1 MSDVCAICL
10 SDLGDDPSLLQT
22 WTGCNQHT
30 FHKACLCGWLMQGKQ
45 TCPSCR
51 SNLMVNK
58 DSDVES
64 VISADSD
71 SSSDSDE
78 SSASDESSVS
88 SVASSSSSSSSSSSF
103 SAFHSIAGT
112 SPSTS
117 SDEEDDDDE
126 DFLSE
131 YRVRITIPEG
141 LIDAENKH
149 TKKFHDSYDGIMETG
164 VTYYDAVA
172 DNLKE
177 ALTEQAMKYKEQ
189 VKERYVLYAKLNK
202 YIRMNCP
209 VFVPRSTSSAIRKN
223 VDKNKKIMDRFH
235 HVYRRQLNEF
245 TKVDKKWLNVSKV
258 FSDIIADTQIQLR
271 NTQVST
277 LSITRQLPTM
287 DA

>member
-22 WTGCNQHT
+22 WTGCNKHT

-51 SNLMVNK
+51 SNLMVNN

-64 VISADSD
+64 VISADSE

-78 SSASDESSVS
+78 SSASSVS
-88 SVASSSSSSSSSSSF
+88 SVASSSSSSSSSSSY
-103 SAFHSIAGT
+103 SALHSIAGT

-117 SDEEDDDDE
+117 SDEEEDDDE
-126 DFLSE
+126 DFLSV
-131 YRVRITIPEG
+131 YRRVSITIPEG

-149 TKKFHDSYDGIMETG
+149 TKNFHDSYDGIMETCVMG
-164 VTYYDAVA
+164 YDVVA
-172 DNLKE
+172 DHLKE

-245 TKVDKKWLNVSKV
+245 TKVDKKWLKVSKE
-258 FSDIIADTQIQLR
+258 FLDIIMSLQFQLHNFQLPIVPR
-271 NTQVST
+271 
-277 LSITRQLPTM
+277 ITRRLPTM
-287 DA
+287 D

>member
-1 MSDVCAICL
+1 
-10 SDLGDDPSLLQT
+10 
-22 WTGCNQHT
+22 
-30 FHKACLCGWLMQGKQ
+30 MQGKQ

-64 VISADSD
+64 ADSD

-78 SSASDESSVS
+78 SSASSDSSVSSVS

-103 SAFHSIAGT
+103 SALRRIAGT

-117 SDEEDDDDE
+117 SDEEDDEDV

-149 TKKFHDSYDGIMETG
+149 TKNFHEVVDSIMETR
-164 VTYYDAVA
+164 VMDYA
-172 DNLKE
+172 DHLKE

-202 YIRMNCP
+202 HIRMNCP

-223 VDKNKKIMDRFH
+223 VDKNKIIMDRFH
-235 HVYRRQLNEF
+235 HAYRRQLNEF
-245 TKVDKKWLNVSKV
+245 TKVDKKWLKVSKE
-258 FSDIIADTQIQLR
+258 FLDIIMRLQIQLHNLY
-271 NTQVST
+271 NTQVPT

>member
-1 MSDVCAICL
+1 
-10 SDLGDDPSLLQT
+10 
-22 WTGCNQHT
+22 
-30 FHKACLCGWLMQGKQ
+30 MQGKQ

-51 SNLMVNK
+51 SNLHVNK

-64 VISADSD
+64 VDSD

-103 SAFHSIAGT
+103 GALHSSI
-112 SPSTS
+112 SSSTS
-117 SDEEDDDDE
+117 SDEEEEDDDE

-131 YRVRITIPEG
+131 YRVRVTIPDG
-141 LIDAENKH
+141 IIDAENKH
-149 TKKFHDSYDGIMETG
+149 TKKFHESYDGIIETA
-164 VTYYDAVA
+164 TAVMHVDEA
-172 DNLKE
+172 NHLKE
-177 ALTEQAMKYKEQ
+177 ALTEQAMEYKIQ
-189 VKERYVLYAKLNK
+189 VRERYFLYAKLNK
-202 YIRMNCP
+202 YISMNCP

-245 TKVDKKWLNVSKV
+245 AKVDKKWLQVSKE
-258 FSDIIADTQIQLR
+258 FSVIIKNDEIRLS
-271 NTQVST
+271 NTQGPVLRMT
-277 LSITRQLPTM
+277 PRLPTM